1 VKLGFVQ
8 QMFVGNTL
16 LHFYAAMRPWE
27 ILGGFFDEMVVMNT
41 VSWNSVGGGGGEHIS
56 QLAPKRE
63 TFNLA
68 GLCTTI
74 CWLVELRLIWF
85 LAMLRYDAH

>member
-16 LHFYAAMRPWE
+16 LHFYAAMRPRE

-41 VSWNSVGGGGGEHIS
+41 VSWNSVGGGGTLASLLFACS
-56 QLAPKRE
+56 QE
-63 TFNLA
+63 GNLQL
-68 GLCTTI
+68 GR
-74 CWLVELRLIWF
+74 LVHCH
-85 LAMLRYDAH
+85 MLVSGAQVDLVLGNASI